1 MRIREIWTIE
11 KIKEGFER
19 FKNEHGRLPRAPEID
34 QLDYL
39 PSSRNIQKRFGGLA
53 KLRSQLGYEHNHFG
67 RGIFRSEIANRV
79 NKRGRDVELAL
90 EKILRNKF
98 GEVFVHT
105 EKFFESSKNRV
116 DFYVYSPDGNFG
128 IDVFYTDT
136 MKYLKSNINIK
147 MGKYRN
153 FPVELFLVVAN
164 ETLNQ
169 DDIDCFANAKLNP
182 LPKTT
187 KIVTLETLFAL
198 FKRKKSYPDPLVRLT
213 DSDVHERFHG
223 GKDIDNK

>member
-1 MRIREIWTIE
+1 MRKIWTIE
-11 KIKEGFER
+11 RIKEGFER

-34 QLDYL
+34 RLEYL

-53 KLRSQLGYEHNHFG
+53 RLRSQLGYSDVHFG
-67 RGIFRSEIANRV
+67 RGVFRSEIATRV
-79 NKRGRDVELAL
+79 NDRGRNAELVL
-90 EKILRNKF
+90 EKVLRKKF

-136 MKYLKSNINIK
+136 MRYLQSNINIK

-164 ETLNQ
+164 ESLKQ
-169 DDIDCFANAKLNP
+169 DDIDRYANAKLKP
-182 LPKTT
+182 LSKIT
-187 KIVTLETLFAL
+187 KIVTTKTLL
-198 FKRKKSYPDPLVRLT
+198 TLLKRKRAYPDPLVQSAGLVGRSL
-213 DSDVHERFHG
+213 
-223 GKDIDNK
+223 

>member
-1 MRIREIWTIE
+1 MPMRKIWTIE
-11 KIKEGFER
+11 RIKEGFER

-34 QLDYL
+34 RLEYL

-53 KLRSQLGYEHNHFG
+53 RLRSQLGYSDVHFG
-67 RGIFRSEIANRV
+67 RGVFRSEIATRV
-79 NKRGRDVELAL
+79 NDRGRNAELVL
-90 EKILRNKF
+90 EKVLRKKF

-136 MKYLKSNINIK
+136 MRYLQSNINIK

-164 ETLNQ
+164 ESLKQ
-169 DDIDCFANAKLNP
+169 DDIDRYANAKLKP
-182 LPKTT
+182 LSKIT
-187 KIVTLETLFAL
+187 KIVTTKTLL
-198 FKRKKSYPDPLVRLT
+198 TLLKRKRAYPDPLVQSAGLVGRSL
-213 DSDVHERFHG
+213 
-223 GKDIDNK
+223 

>member
-1 MRIREIWTIE
+1 MREIWTIE

-34 QLDYL
+34 KLEYL

-53 KLRSQLGYEHNHFG
+53 RLRSELGYSDVHFG
-67 RGIFRSEIANRV
+67 KGVFRSDIATRV
-79 NKRGRDVELAL
+79 NIRGRKAELAL
-90 EKILRNKF
+90 EKVLRGKF

-128 IDVFYTDT
+128 IDVFYTET
-136 MKYLKSNINIK
+136 MKYLQSNINIK
-147 MGKYRN
+147 MGKYRD

-164 ETLNQ
+164 KSLRQ
-169 DDIDCFANAKLNP
+169 DDINRYANAKLNP
-182 LPKTT
+182 LPNTT
-187 KIVTLETLFAL
+187 KIVTMETLLAL
-198 FKRKKSYPDPLVRLT
+198 LKSRESYPDPLVQSAGK
-213 DSDVHERFHG
+213 DIHEKFHG
-223 GKDIDNK
+223 GKDIGKE